1 MLTTRPPLA
10 SGHADSFQ
18 HNTTDPA
25 DEGARSRPP
34 RLIVRTLGA
43 IFAGFALLVCLVG
56 LVWLFEAQHR
66 ADRSV
71 EDHLSRGRQAFER
84 LLERRAQNREI
95 VAARLTAAPSLLA
108 ALVGAGSRQG
118 DAWSVESAARRAMPA
133 GDAPDPA
140 ATVAAQLHDAVDAIG
155 ADAILV
161 LDPMRRIVA
170 AEGPNARAWV
180 RGTVLTLPAPGDAAP
195 RPRAI
200 FRRDTVSLI
209 WLYPVRA
216 ARGELA
222 GEVVIET
229 RLDAAYARSI
239 ALLTHTDVAVFW
251 GGQLVASSLEG
262 APARDLA
269 AMGPRVLRDGA
280 GVTLAAERF
289 HVGRYRDLDGVSL
302 VALESRA
309 AADSEHRANFWLALA
324 PIGGG
329 ALLLGAVLSWWLAR
343 SFAKPLDELSSSA
356 HRAVATRTFDTPLP
370 PSRSSREVATLTG
383 AFNSLLLSLDDAEA
397 RMRSTSVGAIR
408 ALAVA
413 LDARDPYTAG
423 HSERVSN
430 LAVAIG
436 RQMGLGDD
444 DLEVLRLGGLL
455 HDIGK
460 IGVADEILLKT
471 SALTPDEEEAIREH
485 PRTGA
490 RILKSVPFLA
500 PHLPIVELHHERPD
514 GLGYPHGLAG
524 DAIPVLARIVR
535 VADAFDAMT
544 SARAYRRALS
554 VADAVDELWQQAGT
568 GFDAGVVD
576 ALLMALPSVRPGF
589 TRELAATPHIE
600 LLRARGVLVFPL
612 PVRKN

>member
-1 MLTTRPPLA
+1 M
-10 SGHADSFQ
+10 
-18 HNTTDPA
+18 
-25 DEGARSRPP
+25 
-34 RLIVRTLGA
+34 
-43 IFAGFALLVCLVG
+43 
-56 LVWLFEAQHR
+56 
-66 ADRSV
+66 
-71 EDHLSRGRQAFER
+71 RG
-84 LLERRAQNREI
+84 
-95 VAARLTAAPSLLA
+95 
-108 ALVGAGSRQG
+108 
-118 DAWSVESAARRAMPA
+118 
-133 GDAPDPA
+133 
-140 ATVAAQLHDAVDAIG
+140 
-155 ADAILV
+155 
-161 LDPMRRIVA
+161 
-170 AEGPNARAWV
+170 
-180 RGTVLTLPAPGDAAP
+180 
-195 RPRAI
+195 
-200 FRRDTVSLI
+200 
-209 WLYPVRA
+209 
-216 ARGELA
+216 
-222 GEVVIET
+222 
-229 RLDAAYARSI
+229 SI

-302 VALESRA
+302 VALESRV

-544 SARAYRRALS
+544 SARAGRIFGGRRDWTG
-554 VADAVDELWQQAGT
+554 VATSRDELHSRRRE
-568 GFDAGVVD
+568 
-576 ALLMALPSVRPGF
+576 LLMALPSVRPGLP
-589 TRELAATPHIE
+589 RKLAATPPHRSF
-600 LLRARGVLVFPL
+600 LRARGGVLVFPACAKTQ
-612 PVRKN
+612 PPTRVRVPAPRRRAGRRGGRGRTAGPRKTDRTRRTRRSPRRTASRK